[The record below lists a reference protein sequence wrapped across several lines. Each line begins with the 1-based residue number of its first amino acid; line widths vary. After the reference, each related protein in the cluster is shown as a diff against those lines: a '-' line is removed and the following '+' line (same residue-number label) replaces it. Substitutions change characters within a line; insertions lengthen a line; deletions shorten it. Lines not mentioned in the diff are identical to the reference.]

1 MSEPHEPTVEDDR
14 SRAESPRPEPAGW
27 GPGPTQPIGYGA
39 ATPQPPAQPQYGQ
52 PQYGQPPGQPQYG
65 QPQYGQPQ
73 YGQPQYG
80 QPPYGAPQYGAP
92 QYGAPPGYG
101 HPQGY
106 APPAQRGI
114 IPLRPISLGEIYD
127 GAFRSIRANPRVMFG
142 FSAIVVTFS
151 VTISTLIQWY
161 SFGWLGDALSAP
173 AAGGDIF
180 AGEDFFAAQDMTS
193 LLVGYIALFV
203 VSLAAT
209 TVLTGV
215 LILSVSRSVI
225 GQQASVAETW
235 RRARPQLWRLL
246 LLTLVVILIIAV
258 GPALWI
264 GALIGA
270 VALEQPGLAILAGFV
285 GFFGM
290 VAWYFWISTRTLLA
304 TPALMLEKL
313 SVKAGL
319 VRGWRLSR
327 GSFWRLLG
335 IYLLTTIIVGVVASI
350 IVGPVSMIATLVSS
364 NPFSD
369 PLALAIT
376 GVGSVLGSVLTTPF
390 TAAVVALLYI
400 DTRVRREGLDVELTR
415 AAEAAAAAADSG
427 QAPR

>member
-1 MSEPHEPTVEDDR
+1 MSEPHEPEHADDPT
-14 SRAESPRPEPAGW
+14 RADEAPRLPEPSGW
-27 GPGPTQPIGYGA
+27 GPGLNQPIGYGPA
-39 ATPQPPAQPQYGQ
+39 PQPPAPAA
-52 PQYGQPPGQPQYG
+52 PQYG

-73 YGQPQYG
+73 YG
-80 QPPYGAPQYGAP
+80 
-92 QYGAPPGYG
+92 APPGFG
-101 HPQGY
+101 QAGY
-106 APPAQRGI
+106 TPPTQRGI
-114 IPLRPISLGEIYD
+114 IPLRPLSLGEVFD

-142 FSAIVVTFS
+142 FSAIVVTVS

-161 SFGWLGDALSAP
+161 SFGWLGDLMSAP
-173 AAGGDIF
+173 TLE
-180 AGEDFFAAQDMTS
+180 EDMFAAQDLTS
-193 LLVGYIALFV
+193 MLIGYIALIV

-225 GQQASVAETW
+225 GQQTSVAETW
-235 RRARPQLWRLL
+235 QRARPQIWRLL
-246 LLTLVVILIIAV
+246 LLTLLVTLIVAI

-264 GALIGA
+264 GAIVGA
-270 VALEQPGLAILAGFV
+270 AALEQTGLAVLLFFV
-285 GFFGM
+285 GLLGM
-290 VAWYFWISTRTLLA
+290 VAWAAWISTRTLLS

-313 SVKAGL
+313 GVIAGL
-319 VRGWRLSR
+319 TRGWRLSR

-350 IVGPVSMIATLVSS
+350 IVGPASMIATFVSL

-376 GVGSVLGSVLTTPF
+376 GVGSILGSVLTTPF

-400 DTRVRREGLDVELTR
+400 DTRIRREGLDVELTR
-415 AAEAAAAAADSG
+415 AAEASATAAG
-427 QAPR
+427 QAWR

>member
-1 MSEPHEPTVEDDR
+1 MSEKPAPADDVTP
-14 SRAESPRPEPAGW
+14 AETPAQPEPGGW
-27 GPGPTQPIGYGA
+27 GLGPTQPIGYN
-39 ATPQPPAQPQYGQ
+39 PQPPAPGQAPGPPQYGAA
-52 PQYGQPPGQPQYG
+52 PGYGQPQYG

-80 QPPYGAPQYGAP
+80 QPQYG
-92 QYGAPPGYG
+92 GAPGYG
-101 HPQGY
+101 PQGY
-106 APPAQRGI
+106 APTTQRGI
-114 IPLRPISLGEIYD
+114 IPLRPLSLGEIFD

-142 FSAIVVTFS
+142 FSAIVVTVS

-161 SFGWLGDALSAP
+161 SFGWLGDALSSP
-173 AAGGDIF
+173 TF
-180 AGEDFFAAQDMTS
+180 GEDTFGAQDLTS
-193 LLVGYIALFV
+193 MLVGYVALIV

-225 GQQASVAETW
+225 GQQSSVAEIW
-235 RRARPQLWRLL
+235 QRAKPQIWRLL
-246 LLTLVVILIIAV
+246 LLTLLVLAILAV

-264 GALIGA
+264 GAVIGA
-270 VALEQPGLAILAGFV
+270 IALEQAGLALFLAFV
-285 GFFGM
+285 GLLGM
-290 VAWYFWISTRTLLA
+290 VVWVAWISTRTLLS

-313 SVKAGL
+313 GVIAGL
-319 VRGWRLSR
+319 TRGWRLSR

-335 IYLLTTIIVGVVASI
+335 IYLLTSVIVGVVASI
-350 IVGPVSMIATLVSS
+350 IVGPASMIAMLVSV
-364 NPFSD
+364 NPYSD

-400 DTRVRREGLDVELTR
+400 DTRVRREGLDVELAR
-415 AAEAAAAAADSG
+415 AAEATSAAAG
-427 QAPR
+427 QAWR